1 MPNGIVDALTGMLC
15 SIGSDHAYIH
25 LGKGYILAGQT
36 ASIASGGVEHI
47 SFKTPPKVNGGK
59 TIHFRP
65 AKISSTANSLS
76 VTIIEGAV
84 MTSGTKAT
92 PQNLN
97 RFKPNASTVEA
108 YTGAT
113 LSVAGNGGI
122 IYIDS
127 VGSGGASNRF
137 GGDSASGEERVLKP
151 DTMYSITFTNTGAAT
166 ATTGTYTLFW
176 YEE

>member
-1 MPNGIVDALTGMLC
+1 MPTGRIDHLTGMSA
-15 SIGSDHAYIH
+15 SIGSDHVYIH
-25 LGKGYILAGQT
+25 EGLGYVLCGST
-36 ASIASGGVEHI
+36 ASIAAAGVEHI
-47 SFKTPPKVNGGK
+47 SFKTPPITAGKV
-59 TIHFRP
+59 IHFRP
-65 AKISSTANSLS
+65 AHIASSANIMSITMTES
-76 VTIIEGAV
+76 AV
-84 MTSGTKAT
+84 MTGGTKAT

-97 RFKPNASTVEA
+97 RTVPNTSKVEA

-113 LSVAGNGGI
+113 LTTAGTDGI

-127 VGSGGASNRF
+127 VGSGGGSLSRS
-137 GGDSASGEERVLKP
+137 GGGLSSEEERVLKP